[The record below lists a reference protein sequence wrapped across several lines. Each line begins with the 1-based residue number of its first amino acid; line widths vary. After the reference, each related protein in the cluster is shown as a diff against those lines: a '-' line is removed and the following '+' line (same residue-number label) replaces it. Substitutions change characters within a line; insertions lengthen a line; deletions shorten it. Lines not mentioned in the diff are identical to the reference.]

1 MAFRR
6 NGGYSVVQS
15 NHKRKARVLSR
26 RTEDE
31 SLAKRL
37 RHLPRAR
44 VEGARLETGS
54 GAALTQGTVYNR
66 LNEEYP
72 QINAHSALHSNIA
85 DFFIRHENAASARSA
100 P

>member
-44 VEGARLETGS
+44 VEGARLETES

-66 LNEEYP
+66 LNED
-72 QINAHSALHSNIA
+72 ILKSTRTARFHSNIA
-85 DFFIRHENAASARSA
+85 DCFIRHENAASARSA
-100 P
+100 T